1 MRAIISVF
9 DKSGVEEFTR
19 GLVGLGYEIFST
31 GNTKKALDMAD
42 VPAKSI
48 SDITGFPEI
57 LDGRVK
63 TLHPMVYGGIL
74 ARRDLPTHMAE
85 IRKHKIEKIDLV
97 AVNLYPFVQTVS
109 KPGVT
114 LQEALENIDIGGPA
128 MIRASAKNFPAVI
141 VIVEPGDYQPVLEK
155 LNKGDLKLSERKKL
169 AQKAFR
175 HVAAYDTAIARYLQD
190 GKA

>member
-1 MRAIISVF
+1 MRAIISVSNKQGIEDF
-9 DKSGVEEFTR
+9 ARGIVE
-19 GLVGLGYEIFST
+19 LDYEIFST
-31 GNTKKALDMAD
+31 GNTKKALDAAG
-42 VPAKSI
+42 VPARSI

-74 ARRDLPTHMAE
+74 ARRDRPAHMAE

-109 KPGVT
+109 KKGVT

-141 VIVEPGDYQPVLEK
+141 IIVDPADYPVILDK
-155 LNKGDLKLSERKKL
+155 LKKGDLPLAERKKL
-169 AQKAFR
+169 AHKAFR
-175 HVAAYDTAIARYLQD
+175 HVAAYDTAIARYLQQD
-190 GKA
+190 S

>member
-1 MRAIISVF
+1 MRAIISVS
-9 DKSGVEEFTR
+9 DKQGIEDFAR
-19 GLVGLGYEIFST
+19 GLVELGCEIYST
-31 GNTKKALDMAD
+31 GNTKKALDAAGI
-42 VPAKSI
+42 PAKSI

-74 ARRDLPTHMAE
+74 ARRDRPAHMAE
-85 IRKHKIEKIDLV
+85 IRKYKIEKIDLV

-109 KPGVT
+109 KKGVT

-141 VIVEPGDYQPVLEK
+141 VIVEPGDYQPVLKK
-155 LNKGDLKLSERKKL
+155 LKKGGLSPAERKKL

-175 HVAAYDTAIARYLQD
+175 HVADYDTAIARYLQQD
-190 GKA
+190 E